1 MESPSADN
9 RQNCYI
15 DVTNLKRCFPFFGA
29 GAVGMTIRPERQ
41 GAQYSTRRLVLFIS
55 QETANGILEGTG
67 DGFMLLRQMR

>member
-1 MESPSADN
+1 
-9 RQNCYI
+9 
-15 DVTNLKRCFPFFGA
+15 
-29 GAVGMTIRPERQ
+29 MTIRPERQ